1 MLHQVLVDGIAM
13 GTTSV
18 AEGDEGDEY
27 KISWGEKICLEV
39 PVEAETITV
48 AMFEVHPKP

>member
-1 MLHQVLVDGIAM
+1 M
-13 GTTSV
+13 GTTTA
-18 AEGDEGDEY
+18 AEGDEGDGD

-39 PVEAETITV
+39 PVEAETMTV